1 MGRYLCIIASI
12 IGFLMCNKMAING
25 LTSVNSSQTCHSNF
39 GIWVMIAQGYIP
51 IQEKSY
57 NIYGNSTR
65 VEIVSLNL
73 HDFIHLNLRGI
84 YMHSLF
90 VIACKQLCQKTWRE
104 KNCIAKFQNTIYAS
118 IIQTNLEQSAN
129 LQTKL
134 GKIPMVFCSKDL
146 LLVQNVRDNNC
157 FVSVMF
163 TMFFCIEREQN
174 TLK

>member
-1 MGRYLCIIASI
+1 
-12 IGFLMCNKMAING
+12 MCNKMAING

-57 NIYGNSTR
+57 NIYGNITR
-65 VEIVSLNL
+65 IEIVSLNL
-73 HDFIHLNLRGI
+73 HDFIHLNPRGI

-90 VIACKQLCQKTWRE
+90 VIANNCVRKHGE
-104 KNCIAKFQNTIYAS
+104 KICITKFQNTIYAS
-118 IIQTNLEQSAN
+118 IIQTNFTEQSAN

-157 FVSVMF
+157 FVSVML
-163 TMFFCIEREQN
+163 TMFFCI
-174 TLK
+174 

>member
-57 NIYGNSTR
+57 NIYGNITR

-73 HDFIHLNLRGI
+73 HDFISFESKRNL
-84 YMHSLF
+84 
-90 VIACKQLCQKTWRE
+90 
-104 KNCIAKFQNTIYAS
+104 YA
-118 IIQTNLEQSAN
+118 
-129 LQTKL
+129 
-134 GKIPMVFCSKDL
+134 
-146 LLVQNVRDNNC
+146 
-157 FVSVMF
+157 
-163 TMFFCIEREQN
+163 
-174 TLK
+174 